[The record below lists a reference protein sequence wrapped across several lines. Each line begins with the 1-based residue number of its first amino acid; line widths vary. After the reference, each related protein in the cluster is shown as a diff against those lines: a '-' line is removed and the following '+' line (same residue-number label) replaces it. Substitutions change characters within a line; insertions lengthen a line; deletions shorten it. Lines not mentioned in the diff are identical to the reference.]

1 MNKKHVRVCVCV
13 WRSVTAPEGASRA
26 KNHQQTTNKQPTS
39 NNVRVIGI
47 ARPLDAE
54 LGLGRIA
61 IFVGIGRMLAILAN
75 VLCPVD
81 NRVATIAIQLLVP
94 VLVEQSRNAF
104 PIVVTGVLRSTT
116 FVQDFTQYAGV
127 TMWTRTMHPINVIGS
142 GKVGVGTRQV
152 RLRRKV
158 RRSVYAGSILL
169 TLQRALLL
177 LLLFLSTCHG

>member
-26 KNHQQTTNKQPTS
+26 KNNQQATT

-116 FVQDFTQYAGV
+116 FVRDFTQYAGV